1 MRFLKIFTLILSL
14 LFISFTASA
23 EVIQF
28 PSCTYEGE
36 VDNKNRADGN
46 GKCEFNNIGNVSEM
60 KNFFSNS
67 NNINLQNIIFEGT
80 FKKNELKKGKFTD
93 ANGNI
98 LYEGKIKRGGNFYV
112 YLLND
117 KKVRLKTIVN
127 LDTGFRPT
135 IQMKMMTKWYEAE
148 EFNGVYQLT
157 KKGEMEFQ
165 QAQSGGGDGGD
176 GGGGG
181 GGGGCGG

>member
-1 MRFLKIFTLILSL
+1 MRFLKIFTITLSL

-23 EVIQF
+23 EVINF

-60 KNFFSNS
+60 ENFFSNS

-80 FKKNELKKGKFTD
+80 FKKNNLKKGKFTD

-98 LYEGKIKRGGNFYV
+98 LYEGKIKWGGNFYV

-148 EFNGVYQLT
+148 EINGVYQLT

-181 GGGGCGG
+181 GCGG

>member
-1 MRFLKIFTLILSL
+1 MRFLKIFTITLSL

-60 KNFFSNS
+60 ENFFSNS

-80 FKKNELKKGKFTD
+80 FKENKLKKGKFTD

-98 LYEGKIKRGGNFYV
+98 LYEGKIKWGGNFYI

-117 KKVRLKTIVN
+117 KKVRLKTKVN
-127 LDTGFRPT
+127 LDTGLQSK
-135 IQMKMMTKWYEAE
+135 IEMKKMAQWYEAE
-148 EFNGVYQLT
+148 EINGVYELT

-165 QAQSGGGDGGD
+165 QAQSSGGGDGGGD

-181 GGGGCGG
+181 GC